1 VDTYAQK
8 WAAEDATKRV
18 NGVCAVAEDLTVKLL
33 TNHKRTDSDI
43 AMAVENA
50 LKWDVFVPKVVTAQV
65 HDGAVSLEGEATWN
79 FERDAAAMAVRR
91 LAGVVSVF
99 NGITLKPQVSATAVK
114 ERVQKA
120 LERQARTDTSAIMV
134 VASGSTVTLS
144 GNASSFQSTRDA
156 ANAAW
161 GAPGVLQVVD
171 RMTVSPTV

>member
-1 VDTYAQK
+1 
-8 WAAEDATKRV
+8 
-18 NGVCAVAEDLTVKLL
+18 
-33 TNHKRTDSDI
+33 
-43 AMAVENA
+43 
-50 LKWDVFVPKVVTAQV
+50 
-65 HDGAVSLEGEATWN
+65 
-79 FERDAAAMAVRR
+79 
-91 LAGVVSVF
+91 VVSVF

-120 LERQARTDTSAIMV
+120 LERQARTDTSAIKV
-134 VASGSTVTLS
+134 DASGSTVTLS